1 MIEYISG
8 SIAELTPTYV
18 VVDNHGIGYE
28 MNISL
33 TTFSELENKKD
44 VRLLAHEVIREDAHV
59 LFGFSTARER
69 ALFRLLIGV
78 SGEGANTARMLL
90 SSASPAELEMVITS
104 GDVKRLKAVKGVG
117 AKTAERVIVDL
128 RDKIKPAGDT
138 LVLEQTPASEAFDEA
153 LAALTMLGFAK
164 PQSQKVLTKL
174 FADDPSLKVEKAIK
188 KALTML

>member
-33 TTFSELENKKD
+33 TTFSELENKKG

-78 SGEGANTARMLL
+78 SGVGANTARMLL
-90 SSASPAELEMVITS
+90 SSVSPAELEMVITS